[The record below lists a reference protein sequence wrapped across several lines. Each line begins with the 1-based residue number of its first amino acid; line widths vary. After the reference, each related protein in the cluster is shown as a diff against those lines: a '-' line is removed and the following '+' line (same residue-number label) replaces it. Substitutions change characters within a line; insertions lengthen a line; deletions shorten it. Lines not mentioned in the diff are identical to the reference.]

1 MNGSVY
7 ENATNASYP
16 TAIVTCAFNVP
27 LMLTS
32 IISNSFVLAAIFTNS
47 SLRSPSIILLS
58 CLAVSDV
65 AVGLIAQPLYIARQ
79 FSSADFLLSLSEAV
93 GTALCGISLSTMAV
107 ISVDRYLALQ
117 YHMTYNNVV
126 TTSRVVFTIIIIW
139 LFNVPFSTLKL
150 LNISSNFYGA
160 YVLIILYTITASI
173 SYTGIYRIVR
183 RHQLHI
189 RVQQQALQIDTEHHL
204 RVVSL
209 KRTAVNTF
217 IFFICS
223 LLCYFPWLICRFYYS
238 EIVVAKTKLV
248 PVALSSTATLLFANS
263 SINPFLYCWRLRE
276 LRVAVIK
283 KVRKIT
289 CKRTIIEGNS

>member
-1 MNGSVY
+1 MNGSVH
-7 ENATNASYP
+7 ENATTASYL

-32 IISNSFVLAAIFTNS
+32 IISNSLVLAAIFTNS

-79 FSSADFLLSLSEAV
+79 FSSADFLVSLSKTM
-93 GTALCGISLSTMAV
+93 GTALCGISLSTMTV

-117 YHMTYNNVV
+117 YHMTYDNIV
-126 TTSRVVFTIIIIW
+126 TTSRVVFTIVIIW
-139 LFNVPFSTLKL
+139 LLHVLISTLR
-150 LNISSNFYGA
+150 LNISTNFYGA
-160 YVLIILYTITASI
+160 YVLIILYTIAASI

-189 RVQQQALQIDTEHHL
+189 HVQQQAVQIDTEHHL

-217 IFFICS
+217 IFFICT
-223 LLCYFPWLICRFYYS
+223 LLCYFPWFICRIYYS
-238 EIVVAKTKLV
+238 EIDVAKTKLV
-248 PVALSSTATLLFANS
+248 PEAWSFTANLVFANS

-283 KVRKIT
+283 KVRNIT
-289 CKRTIIEGNS
+289 CKNIVIEEN

>member
-1 MNGSVY
+1 MNGSVH
-7 ENATNASYP
+7 ENATNASFL

-65 AVGLIAQPLYIARQ
+65 AVGLIVQPLYIARQ
-79 FSSADFLLSLSEAV
+79 FSLSDFLVRLS
-93 GTALCGISLSTMAV
+93 GTMATVLCGISLSTMAV

-117 YHMTYNNVV
+117 YHMTYNNIV
-126 TTSRVVFTIIIIW
+126 TTCRVVFTIIIIW
-139 LFNVPFSTLKL
+139 LFHVLISTLRL
-150 LNISSNFYGA
+150 LNISSNFYA
-160 YVLIILYTITASI
+160 VYVFIILYTIAGSI
-173 SYTGIYRIVR
+173 SYTGVYRVVR
-183 RHQLHI
+183 RHQLLIHT
-189 RVQQQALQIDTEHHL
+189 QQQAVQMDTEHHL
-204 RVVSL
+204 RVLSL

-217 IFFICS
+217 IFFICT
-223 LLCYFPWLICRFYYS
+223 LLCYLPWFICRIYYS
-238 EIVVAKTKLV
+238 EIDVAKTKLV
-248 PVALSSTATLLFANS
+248 PKAWSFTVTLVFANS

-283 KVRKIT
+283 EVRKIT
-289 CKRTIIEGNS
+289 CKNVVIEEN

>member
-1 MNGSVY
+1 MNESIH
-7 ENATNASYP
+7 ENTTNASLL

-32 IISNSFVLAAIFTNS
+32 IVSNCLVLAAIFTTS

-65 AVGLIAQPLYIARQ
+65 AVGIIAQPLYIARQ
-79 FSSADFLLSLSEAV
+79 FSLADFLLSLSGSI

-107 ISVDRYLALQ
+107 ISVDRFLALQ

-126 TTSRVVFTIIIIW
+126 TTSGVVISIIIIW
-139 LFNVPFSTLKL
+139 LFHVLEEIVRWLWIIST
-150 LNISSNFYGA
+150 NFYIA
-160 YVLIILYTITASI
+160 NVLFSLYTIAASF
-173 SYTGIYRIVR
+173 SYVGIYRVVR
-183 RHQLHI
+183 RHQLQI
-189 RVQQQALQIDTEHHL
+189 QVQQQAMQIDTEHHL
-204 RVVSL
+204 RVVPL
-209 KRTAVNTF
+209 RRTAVNTF
-217 IFFICS
+217 IFFICAM
-223 LLCYFPWLICRFYYS
+223 LCYFPWFVCRIYYS
-238 EIVVAKTKLV
+238 DINFSKTKQLPVVWSFTTTLV
-248 PVALSSTATLLFANS
+248 FANS

-289 CKRTIIEGNS
+289 CKKIVIEEN

>member
-1 MNGSVY
+1 MNETVH
-7 ENATNASYP
+7 ENATNTSFL

-47 SLRSPSIILLS
+47 SLRAPSIILLS

-65 AVGLIAQPLYIARQ
+65 AVGLVVQPLYIARQ
-79 FSSADFLLSLSEAV
+79 FSSADFLVRLS
-93 GTALCGISLSTMAV
+93 GTVATVLCGISLSTMTV

-117 YHMTYNNVV
+117 YHMTYDNVV
-126 TTSRVVFTIIIIW
+126 TTSRVVFTIVIIW
-139 LFNVPFSTLKL
+139 LFHVLISTLR
-150 LNISSNFYGA
+150 LNISTNFYGA
-160 YVLIILYTITASI
+160 YVLIILYTIAASI

-189 RVQQQALQIDTEHHL
+189 HVQQQAVQIDTEHHL

-209 KRTAVNTF
+209 KRTSVNTF
-217 IFFICS
+217 VFFICT
-223 LLCYFPWLICRFYYS
+223 LLCYFHWFICRFYYS
-238 EIVVAKTKLV
+238 EIDVAKTKLV
-248 PVALSSTATLLFANS
+248 PETWSLTVNLVFANS

-283 KVRKIT
+283 KVRNIT
-289 CKRTIIEGNS
+289 CKNIVIEEN

>member
-1 MNGSVY
+1 MNGSVH
-7 ENATNASYP
+7 ENATNASFL

-32 IISNSFVLAAIFTNS
+32 IISNSFVLAAIFTNF

-58 CLAVSDV
+58 CLALSDV

-79 FSSADFLLSLSEAV
+79 FSSADFLMRLSGSTA
-93 GTALCGISLSTMAV
+93 TALCGISLSTMAV

-126 TTSRVVFTIIIIW
+126 TTPRVVFTISIIW
-139 LFNVPFSTLKL
+139 LLHVLFSTLTL
-150 LNISSNFYGA
+150 LNISSNFYA
-160 YVLIILYTITASI
+160 VYVLIILYTITASI

-189 RVQQQALQIDTEHHL
+189 HVQQQALQIDTEHHM

-217 IFFICS
+217 IFYMCT
-223 LLCYFPWLICRFYYS
+223 LLCYFPWFVCRIYYS
-238 EIVVAKTKLV
+238 EIDVVKTKLV
-248 PVALSSTATLLFANS
+248 PKAWSFTVTLVFANS

-276 LRVAVIK
+276 LRVAVTK
-283 KVRKIT
+283 KVRKIK
-289 CKRTIIEGNS
+289 CKNVVIEEN

>member
-7 ENATNASYP
+7 ENATNASFL

-32 IISNSFVLAAIFTNS
+32 IICNSFVLAAIFTNS

-79 FSSADFLLSLSEAV
+79 FSSADFLVRLSSTM
-93 GTALCGISLSTMAV
+93 GTTLCGISLSTMAV

-117 YHMTYNNVV
+117 YHMTYDNVV

-139 LFNVPFSTLKL
+139 LLHVLFSTLRL
-150 LNISSNFYGA
+150 LNIPLNSYA
-160 YVLIILYTITASI
+160 VYVLIILYTITASI
-173 SYTGIYRIVR
+173 SYTGIYRILR

-189 RVQQQALQIDTEHHL
+189 HVQQQAVQIDTEHHL

-217 IFFICS
+217 IFYICT
-223 LLCYFPWLICRFYYS
+223 LLCYFPWFICRIYYS
-238 EIVVAKTKLV
+238 EIDVAKTKLV
-248 PVALSSTATLLFANS
+248 PKAWSLTANLVFANS

-283 KVRKIT
+283 KVRNIT
-289 CKRTIIEGNS
+289 CKNIVIEEN

>member
-1 MNGSVY
+1 MNGSVH
-7 ENATNASYP
+7 ENTTNASFL

-32 IISNSFVLAAIFTNS
+32 IISNSFVLAAIFTTS

-65 AVGLIAQPLYIARQ
+65 AVGLIAQPLYIVRL
-79 FSSADFLLSLSEAV
+79 FCSADFFLSLSGTI

-107 ISVDRYLALQ
+107 ISVDRFLALQ
-117 YHMTYNNVV
+117 YHMTYGNVV
-126 TTSRVVFTIIIIW
+126 TTPRVVFAISIIW
-139 LFNVPFSTLKL
+139 LFHALISSLKL
-150 LNISSNFYGA
+150 LNISTNFYGA

-183 RHQLHI
+183 RHRLHI
-189 RVQQQALQIDTEHHL
+189 RVQQQAVQIDTEHHL
-204 RVVSL
+204 RMVSL

-217 IFFICS
+217 IFYFCS
-223 LLCYFPWLICRFYYS
+223 LLCYFPWFICRIYYS
-238 EIVVAKTKLV
+238 EIGVAKTKLV
-248 PVALSSTATLLFANS
+248 PVALSSTATVLFANS

-289 CKRTIIEGNS
+289 CKNVVIEEN

>member
-1 MNGSVY
+1 MNETVH
-7 ENATNASYP
+7 ENATNASFL

-32 IISNSFVLAAIFTNS
+32 IISNSLVLAAIFTNS

-65 AVGLIAQPLYIARQ
+65 AVGVIAQPLYIARQ
-79 FSSADFLLSLSEAV
+79 FSSADFLVSLSKTM
-93 GTALCGISLSTMAV
+93 GTALCGISLSTMTV

-117 YHMTYNNVV
+117 YHMTYDNVV

-139 LFNVPFSTLKL
+139 LLHFLISTLRL
-150 LNISSNFYGA
+150 LNISRNFYGA

-189 RVQQQALQIDTEHHL
+189 HVQQQALQIDTEHHL

-217 IFFICS
+217 IFFICT
-223 LLCYFPWLICRFYYS
+223 LLCYFPWFICRIYYS
-238 EIVVAKTKLV
+238 EIDVAKTKLV